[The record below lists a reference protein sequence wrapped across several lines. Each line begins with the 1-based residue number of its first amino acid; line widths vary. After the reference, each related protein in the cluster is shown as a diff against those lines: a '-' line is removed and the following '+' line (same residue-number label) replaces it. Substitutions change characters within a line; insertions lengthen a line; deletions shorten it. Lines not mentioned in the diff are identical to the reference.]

1 MVRSVVISAVLATFL
16 IGCLSLGPAASTL
29 PSGLPSFGIT
39 TPAPPSAA
47 TTTPTALAMA
57 TLVAPSPST
66 EAPSEEPTFV
76 TPEAPGTPGATSGLI
91 EDFGANELLFSD
103 DFSDPTSGW
112 GVGPNAAG
120 VTAYV
125 DGALQMDT
133 LSEGYWMWSS
143 RMHALAWPVMHV
155 EASFTPSASGYLGLF
170 CRRGDRDF
178 WGGRINADGTWSF
191 ARLDG
196 EGAHTLA
203 SQAGWAIAP
212 GATTRLALDC
222 AGTETGSLRLQL
234 SLPDLGLAAS
244 YEGSEGEE
252 RFDVAAVYTRS
263 DAHPYS
269 VRIDD
274 AVVYGGEGETSM
286 SPEAQA
292 LLMHVPADW
301 RPDCIQTSCS
311 KPVGRQRSPAA
322 SQRGAQTSSTTFSS
336 TARRT
341 WTRPT
346 RLGR

>member
-1 MVRSVVISAVLATFL
+1 
-16 IGCLSLGPAASTL
+16 
-29 PSGLPSFGIT
+29 
-39 TPAPPSAA
+39 
-47 TTTPTALAMA
+47 
-57 TLVAPSPST
+57 
-66 EAPSEEPTFV
+66 
-76 TPEAPGTPGATSGLI
+76 
-91 EDFGANELLFSD
+91 
-103 DFSDPTSGW
+103 
-112 GVGPNAAG
+112 
-120 VTAYV
+120 
-125 DGALQMDT
+125 MDT

-178 WGGRINADGTWSF
+178 WGGRIHPDGTWSF

-234 SLPDLGLAAS
+234 SLPDVGVAAS

-274 AVVYGGEGETSM
+274 AVVYGGQGETSM

-301 RPDCIQTSCS
+301 RPDCIQTSVFETGGEAALACHLAAGRS
-311 KPVGRQRSPAA
+311 DVVDYIQFDSQENMDAAYQTRVDDWAVTPTESCETGPTEGSYSISGAPAGRILCAPQTVGIRFDWTHDRLLIL
-322 SQRGAQTSSTTFSS
+322 STLTDFDGSYPD
-336 TARRT
+336 TYQDWQIAG
-341 WTRPT
+341 PE
-346 RLGR
+346 